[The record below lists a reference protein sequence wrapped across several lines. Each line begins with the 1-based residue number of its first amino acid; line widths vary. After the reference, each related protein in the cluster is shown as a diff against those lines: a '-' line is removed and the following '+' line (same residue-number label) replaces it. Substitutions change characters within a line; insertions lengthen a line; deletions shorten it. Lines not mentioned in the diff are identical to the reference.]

1 MVQTDIVAR
10 LAEAADYPRLLDIL
24 KAGWPGSNGYHSS
37 VADRWV
43 KEWPAMLKDFDA
55 HVLVEAAGVLVGFAG
70 IQFHEISYTGGLK
83 RALADHFLSRAWP
96 RSEALGLLVRGL
108 AGWAR
113 GRGASRLTLNMEPG
127 EYQELEALRAAGMF
141 PERAAMFTF
150 DFPTEP
156 LDPRVREM
164 RPEERSQVVE
174 MGARIAEFLSGFRG
188 SLCALDFP
196 ELVSLTDKA
205 YREYGATRPY
215 RFFVAER
222 DGRLVG
228 FCFAVVEPP
237 EGGLIYDLYVD
248 PAYRRHGIS
257 RQLYAHACAWLQEQG
272 AQWLTLSVYVDN
284 EPAYKAY
291 EKWGFF
297 PYFIAWEL
305 NL

>member
-10 LAEAADYPRLLDIL
+10 QVEEADHPRLLDIL
-24 KAGWPGSNGYHSS
+24 KAGWPGSNGYHSA
-37 VADRWV
+37 VAERWV
-43 KEWPAMLKDFDA
+43 RDWPAMLRDFDA
-55 HVLVEAAGVLVGFAG
+55 HVLVEADGVLVGFAG
-70 IQFHEISYTGGLK
+70 IQFHEIAYTGGLK
-83 RALADHFLSRAWP
+83 RALADHFLSRERAMP
-96 RSEALGLLVRGL
+96 EALGLLVRGI

-113 GRGASRLTLNMEPG
+113 QQGAARLTLNMEPG
-127 EYQELEALRAAGMF
+127 EYMELEALRAEGMF

-150 DFPTEP
+150 DFPSES
-156 LDPRVREM
+156 LDPRVRLM

-188 SLCALDFP
+188 SLRALDFP

-205 YREYGATRPY
+205 YRDYGATRPHQ
-215 RFFVAER
+215 FFVAER

-228 FCFAVVEPP
+228 FCFAVLEPP
-237 EGGLIYDLYVD
+237 DGGLIYDLYVE
-248 PAYRRHGIS
+248 PEYRRHGIS

-297 PYFIAWEL
+297 PYFVAWEL